1 LAKTAD
7 RRKNRKILVL
17 GMSPLPFENDR
28 KVYGTGIRTW
38 QFLEPLIRNGHKICV
53 CNYAIPSAY
62 PEDFK
67 SLYQDKFTVKG
78 GIKTSY
84 GFDYNILEKD
94 DFENINILKEIILK
108 FEPECI
114 IGCSFYPSYIAAKLI
129 NFTSGQIKTIPFW
142 ADLFGHVM
150 AEAQA
155 RAFMDDDDGCLF
167 HYWHSEYD
175 TIITADVFSSVS
187 DRQAYA
193 LIGELGVAGR
203 LNKYTSGYDFVNTVP
218 CGMPVGKFVHKKN
231 VIRGKNGI
239 SDDDFVILWT
249 GGYNTWTDVDTLFEG
264 LVLSMEK
271 NPKIKFVSTGGEI
284 PEQDL
289 KTYPRFISMIEQ
301 SKFASN
307 FMMNGWIAGED
318 VPNYFF
324 EADIGIN
331 IDKNIYEVRLGSKSR
346 ILDWMRAGLTVISSN
361 VCELTEIME
370 REKIGYTFKPGDI
383 KDLSEKIIYL
393 ANHRDEVKRTGIKGK
408 DFGQKQFSFDNT
420 TKALQK
426 WVWDPYFAPD
436 KDREKKVLLDKDEAI
451 KNLDRIVDG
460 QSNMIAEKDMR
471 IKELE
476 TIVKKKLIYRF
487 YTYARMAKRKFFK

>member
-1 LAKTAD
+1 
-7 RRKNRKILVL
+7 
-17 GMSPLPFENDR
+17 
-28 KVYGTGIRTW
+28 
-38 QFLEPLIRNGHKICV
+38 
-53 CNYAIPSAY
+53 
-62 PEDFK
+62 
-67 SLYQDKFTVKG
+67 
-78 GIKTSY
+78 
-84 GFDYNILEKD
+84 
-94 DFENINILKEIILK
+94 
-108 FEPECI
+108 
-114 IGCSFYPSYIAAKLI
+114 
-129 NFTSGQIKTIPFW
+129 
-142 ADLFGHVM
+142 
-150 AEAQA
+150 
-155 RAFMDDDDGCLF
+155 
-167 HYWHSEYD
+167 
-175 TIITADVFSSVS
+175 
-187 DRQAYA
+187 
-193 LIGELGVAGR
+193 
-203 LNKYTSGYDFVNTVP
+203 
-218 CGMPVGKFVHKKN
+218 
-231 VIRGKNGI
+231 
-239 SDDDFVILWT
+239 
-249 GGYNTWTDVDTLFEG
+249 
-264 LVLSMEK
+264 
-271 NPKIKFVSTGGEI
+271 
-284 PEQDL
+284 
-289 KTYPRFISMIEQ
+289 
-301 SKFASN
+301 
-307 FMMNGWIAGED
+307 MNGWIAGED